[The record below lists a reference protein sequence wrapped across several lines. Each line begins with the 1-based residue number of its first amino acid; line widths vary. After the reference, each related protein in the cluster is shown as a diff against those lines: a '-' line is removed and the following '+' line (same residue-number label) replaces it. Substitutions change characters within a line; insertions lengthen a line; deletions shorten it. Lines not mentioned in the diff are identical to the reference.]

1 MIITESIKKILEKE
15 SLSIDEARLAMD
27 EIMTGHAS
35 PVQISAFLI
44 ALKQKGESVDEV
56 TGFVSNMREHS
67 MNIKFNDNNAV
78 DGCGT
83 GGDGAHTFNISTAA
97 AIVASSAGVTVA
109 KHGNRSVSS
118 KCGSADI
125 LEVLGGNIDPGIEIT
140 EKILNEIGFCF
151 MFAPRFHP
159 AMKFAG
165 PVRKE
170 LGVRTVFNILGPMT
184 NPASVTRQ
192 VIGVYDKSLM
202 FLMAEVLMKLNSN
215 HVLIVHSKDGLDEF
229 SVSAPTEYME
239 LKNNIISSKIISSD
253 EVGLGQ
259 YQLSDLAGG
268 DAYVNMK
275 IFYEILSGQKSAY
288 RDAILFNAGALI
300 YVSGKVETIKDG
312 VDLAKKAL
320 DSGKSKDKLDQWV
333 KVSNIK

>member
-1 MIITESIKKILEKE
+1 
-15 SLSIDEARLAMD
+15 
-27 EIMTGHAS
+27 
-35 PVQISAFLI
+35 
-44 ALKQKGESVDEV
+44 
-56 TGFVSNMREHS
+56 
-67 MNIKFNDNNAV
+67 
-78 DGCGT
+78 
-83 GGDGAHTFNISTAA
+83 
-97 AIVASSAGVTVA
+97 
-109 KHGNRSVSS
+109 
-118 KCGSADI
+118 
-125 LEVLGGNIDPGIEIT
+125 
-140 EKILNEIGFCF
+140 

-159 AMKFAG
+159 AMKHAG

-184 NPASVTRQ
+184 NPASVKRQ

-202 FLMAEVLMKLNSN
+202 SLMAKVLMKLDAI

-259 YQLSDLAGG
+259 YQLSDLVGG
-268 DAYVNMK
+268 DATVNMK
-275 IFYEILSGQKSAY
+275 IFSEILSGRKSAY
-288 RDAILFNAGALI
+288 REAVLFNAGALI

-312 VDLAKKAL
+312 VDLAREAL

>member
-1 MIITESIKKILEKE
+1 MMLAECIKKILKKE
-15 SLSIDEARLAMD
+15 SLSIDEAQIAMD
-27 EIMTGHAS
+27 EIMTGNAS
-35 PVQISAFLI
+35 PVQISAFLV
-44 ALKQKGESVDEV
+44 ALKQKGESVNEV
-56 TGFVSNMREHS
+56 TGFVSSMRKHS
-67 MNIKFNDNNAV
+67 IKIKSKDNNAV

-97 AIVASSAGVTVA
+97 VFVASSVGVTVA

-125 LEVLGGNIDPGIEIT
+125 LEVSGGNIDPGIEIT
-140 EKILNEIGFCF
+140 EKNLNDVGFCF

-159 AMKFAG
+159 AMKYAG

-192 VIGVYDKSLM
+192 VIGVYNKSLM
-202 FLMAEVLMKLNSN
+202 PLMAEVLMKLNSN

-229 SVSAPTEYME
+229 SVSAPTEYIE
-239 LKNNIISSKIISSD
+239 LKNGIINSKIISSD

-259 YQLSDLAGG
+259 YQLTDLAGG
-268 DAYVNMK
+268 DVSVNME
-275 IFYEILSGQKSAY
+275 IFSEVLSGQKSAY
-288 RDAILFNAGALI
+288 RDTVLFNAGALV
-300 YVSGKVETIKDG
+300 YVSGKSESIKDG
-312 VDLAKKAL
+312 VAMAKEAL
-320 DSGKSKDKLDQWV
+320 NSGKSKDKLDQWV
-333 KVSNIK
+333 KVSNI